1 MGATFYNIESVTMV
15 CAFFYFWFFKT
26 ILSDNGKMRLPLV
39 LEAIVDRA
47 SLILSP
53 SNGSSIA
60 AWGVFVAPNV
70 YQHINLLKE

>member
-1 MGATFYNIESVTMV
+1 MI

-26 ILSDNGKMRLPLV
+26 ILGDNGKMRVLLV

-53 SNGSSIA
+53 SNGSSIT
-60 AWGVFVAPNV
+60 AWGVFLAPKV
-70 YQHINLLKE
+70 YQHINLLIE

>member
-1 MGATFYNIESVTMV
+1 MI

-26 ILSDNGKMRLPLV
+26 ILGDNGKMRVLLV

-53 SNGSSIA
+53 SNGSSIT
-60 AWGVFVAPNV
+60 AWGVFVVPKV
-70 YQHINLLKE
+70 YQHINLLIE

>member
-1 MGATFYNIESVTMV
+1 MI

-26 ILSDNGKMRLPLV
+26 ILGDNGKMRVLLV

-53 SNGSSIA
+53 SNGSSIT
-60 AWGVFVAPNV
+60 AWGVFVAPKV
-70 YQHINLLKE
+70 YQHINLLIE